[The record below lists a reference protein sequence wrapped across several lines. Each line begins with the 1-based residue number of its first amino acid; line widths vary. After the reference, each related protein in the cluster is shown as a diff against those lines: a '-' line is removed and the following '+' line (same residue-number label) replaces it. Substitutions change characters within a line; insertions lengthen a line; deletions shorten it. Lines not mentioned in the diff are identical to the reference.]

1 MSHLLPQPH
10 DDRRTDVRVRT
21 EMFLNQYVREQP
33 YRALATNVSPHG
45 LFLQKLAMPRTR
57 HAPSVALEFEL
68 PGTGEVIWASAE
80 CRYDAVASD
89 FHLTGLRFKAMAQKH
104 ERLIRDYVREKE
116 WVLERMWLRLR
127 YAGGKSPGDV
137 SGGTQLPD
145 PFRDIAT
152 PLPLV

>member
-1 MSHLLPQPH
+1 
-10 DDRRTDVRVRT
+10 
-21 EMFLNQYVREQP
+21 MFLNQYVREQP

-127 YAGGKSPGDV
+127 YAGAKSPRDL
-137 SGGTQLPD
+137 SGVTALPD
-145 PFRDIAT
+145 PFRDVPT

>member
-1 MSHLLPQPH
+1 MSHLLNQTK

-33 YRALATNVSPHG
+33 YRAQATNVSPHG
-45 LFLQKLAMPRTR
+45 LFVQKLAMPRTR

-116 WVLERMWLRLR
+116 WLLERMWLRLR
-127 YAGGKSPGDV
+127 YAGMPRTKDM
-137 SGGTQLPD
+137 SGYTP
-145 PFRDIAT
+145 T